1 MWGSLC
7 VRATPTPR
15 VHGELGVPHICL
27 LRERRQSLPRSWH
40 ALGPQSGAA
49 CASKLGWGPP
59 TPGPNP
65 SPWATQVPESLGGR
79 LPVEPADLGYL
90 PPSLWAATTAHVC
103 EVLDGSSS
111 PSFTLGSPGMCSSH
125 GLHSSQICCSRG
137 RAAPAGL
144 TW

>member
-27 LRERRQSLPRSWH
+27 LRERRQSLPGSWH

-49 CASKLGWGPP
+49 CASKRGWGPP

-65 SPWATQVPESLGGR
+65 LHMGN
-79 LPVEPADLGYL
+79 
-90 PPSLWAATTAHVC
+90 
-103 EVLDGSSS
+103 
-111 PSFTLGSPGMCSSH
+111 PG
-125 GLHSSQICCSRG
+125 
-137 RAAPAGL
+137 
-144 TW
+144 T